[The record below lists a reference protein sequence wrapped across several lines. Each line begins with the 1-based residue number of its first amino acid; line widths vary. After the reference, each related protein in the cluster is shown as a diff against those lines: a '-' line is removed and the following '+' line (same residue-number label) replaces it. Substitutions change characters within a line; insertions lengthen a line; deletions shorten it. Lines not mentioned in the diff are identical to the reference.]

1 MPEECKPMEGKKR
14 GQLSY
19 TIENAKTGAKI
30 EVLLKGKAF
39 RIVRIAV
46 LKPTGALVRTYVFLF
61 VSPKKES

>member
-1 MPEECKPMEGKKR
+1 MPVEGKKR
-14 GQLSY
+14 GRLSY

-46 LKPTGALVRTYVFLF
+46 VKPNGALVNT
-61 VSPKKES
+61 